1 MRKILLMLI
10 FAPLFMSAQIRFGYY
25 YHSEVL
31 NAIPGYRKAV
41 GEYELL
47 KQRCDAEI
55 ERNEKELT
63 RYYVA
68 YLDGQQDFPEPILR
82 KRQKELQQLVD
93 NSVLLRDQLKQWLAE
108 AKDSLFAPYE
118 NKVNDA
124 VKAVCVKGNLAYAI
138 NAEEVAYRYINPNA
152 GVNITQS
159 VINKVTPSKA
169 KPVPV
174 VTECDEKSDEAIEKA
189 VEDVLKEE
197 ENMHSAVEAES
208 NVTEQTTE
216 SHE

>member
-10 FAPLFMSAQIRFGYY
+10 FAPLFMSAQTRFGYY

-118 NKVNDA
+118 NRVNDA

-174 VTECDEKSDEAIEKA
+174 VTECDEKSDEAIKKA